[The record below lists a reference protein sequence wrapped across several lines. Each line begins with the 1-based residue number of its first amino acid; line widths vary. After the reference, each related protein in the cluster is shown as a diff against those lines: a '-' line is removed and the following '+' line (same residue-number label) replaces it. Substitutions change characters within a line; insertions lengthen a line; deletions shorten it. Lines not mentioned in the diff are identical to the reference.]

1 MNSGYAIPAVALV
14 VVATVLVGAF
24 GLRISRTTSDFY
36 VASRTVGPR
45 LNAAAISGEYLS
57 AASFLGIAGLVLVQ
71 GPDMLWYPVGY
82 TAGYL
87 VLLLFVAAPL
97 RRSGAYTLPD
107 FAEARLASQGVRR
120 LAGAFVVGVGW
131 LYLLP
136 QLQGAGL
143 TLTVLSGAPD
153 WLGGVIVAVVVTAIV
168 AAGGMRSITFVQAF
182 QYWLKLTALLV
193 PALFLVLAWQGDGA
207 PGRAFEEPAA
217 FREQR
222 SVRVDDTLTLKLAEP
237 LTVTAEGTVDGRAHD
252 GTRLILPAGIHR
264 IEAGTRLT
272 FAADT
277 PVPAAGRGADD
288 ALSPSRAES
297 RTERPLYATYGLI
310 LATFLGTMGLPHVVV
325 RFYTSPTGVAAR
337 RTTVAVLGLIGA
349 FYLLPPVYGA
359 LGRLYAPELTL
370 TGDADA
376 AVLLLPDRVLGG
388 VGGDLLGALVAGGA
402 FAAFLSTASGLTMAV
417 AGVLTQDVLPSRAV
431 PHFRLGTLLAMAV
444 PLAASAL
451 VGGLPVADAV
461 GLAFAVSASS
471 FCPLLVLGIWW
482 RRLTPPGAAA
492 GMLVGG
498 GSALLAVAAT
508 MGGFPGGG
516 GALHALLAWPAL
528 WSVPLGFLTMVL
540 VSLATPGRVPAGT
553 AAILARFH
561 LPEELGTEELRGDD
575 GLQAGGAATGP
586 GAEGPRGGGP
596 RTGPRTGPPEP
607 ERARAEGPV
616 TGALRDGAGLRP
628 ARPPAASAPDAPHR
642 PTERRDGDR
651 AGSRQAGSEPTE
663 SGLPGEPSR
672 PGRLGRGGDRAETP
686 PAGGEPPGESSRSTG
701 PWDGDGRRAGG
712 FQTRSGPSE
721 VGVPGAAWGGDGRTG
736 VPLAGS
742 GPSGETSRR
751 AGPWEGGGSAGG
763 SPAGSGPPEGGPSG
777 APDERGAP

>member
-1 MNSGYAIPAVALV
+1 MDQNYAVPAVALV

-107 FAEARLASQGVRR
+107 FAEARLGSQAVRR
-120 LAGAFVVGVGW
+120 LASIFVVGVGW

-143 TLTVLSGAPD
+143 TLAVLTDAPD
-153 WLGGVIVAVVVTAIV
+153 WFGGVLVAVVVVATV

-193 PALFLVLAWQGDGA
+193 PALFLVLAWQSDGA
-207 PGRAFEEPAA
+207 PRDAFDEPAA
-217 FREQR
+217 FREQ
-222 SVRVDDTLTLKLAEP
+222 SVVRVDDSLDLKLSQP
-237 LTVTAEGTVDGRAHD
+237 LGVTATGTVDGRRYED
-252 GTRLILPAGIHR
+252 ERVELPAGVHH
-264 IEAGTRLT
+264 IESGTRLT
-272 FAADT
+272 FTKGD
-277 PVPAAGRGADD
+277 PVPAADRGSNGGMSTSLASGR
-288 ALSPSRAES
+288 E
-297 RTERPLYATYGLI
+297 ERPLYATYGLI

-325 RFYTSPTGVAAR
+325 RFYTSPHGVAAR

-370 TGDADA
+370 TGQADA
-376 AVLLLPDRVLGG
+376 AVLLLPDRMIGG

-417 AGVLTQDVLPSRAV
+417 AGVLTQDVLPSRGV
-431 PHFRLGTLLAMAV
+431 RHFRLGTVLAMAV
-444 PLAASAL
+444 PAAASAL

-492 GMLVGG
+492 GMLIGG
-498 GSALLAVAAT
+498 GSALVAVGAT
-508 MGGFPGGG
+508 MAGFPGTGP
-516 GALHALLAWPAL
+516 LHALLAWPAL
-528 WSVPLGFLTMVL
+528 WSVPLGFVTMIV
-540 VSLATPGRVPAGT
+540 VSLATPGRVPVGT

-561 LPEELGTEELRGDD
+561 LPEELARG
-575 GLQAGGAATGP
+575 QV
-586 GAEGPRGGGP
+586 
-596 RTGPRTGPPEP
+596 
-607 ERARAEGPV
+607 RAE
-616 TGALRDGAGLRP
+616 AKA
-628 ARPPAASAPDAPHR
+628 
-642 PTERRDGDR
+642 
-651 AGSRQAGSEPTE
+651 
-663 SGLPGEPSR
+663 
-672 PGRLGRGGDRAETP
+672 
-686 PAGGEPPGESSRSTG
+686 
-701 PWDGDGRRAGG
+701 
-712 FQTRSGPSE
+712 
-721 VGVPGAAWGGDGRTG
+721 
-736 VPLAGS
+736 
-742 GPSGETSRR
+742 
-751 AGPWEGGGSAGG
+751 
-763 SPAGSGPPEGGPSG
+763 
-777 APDERGAP
+777 

>member
-1 MNSGYAIPAVALV
+1 MNENFAVPAVALV
-14 VVATVLVGAF
+14 VLATVFVGAF

-107 FAEARLASQGVRR
+107 FAEARLASPAVRR

-143 TLTVLSGAPD
+143 TLTVLTGAPD
-153 WLGGVIVAVVVTAIV
+153 SLGGVIVAVVVVAIV

-193 PALFLVLAWQGDGA
+193 PALFLVLAWQRDGA
-207 PGRAFEEPAA
+207 PHHAFDEPAT

-222 SVRVDDTLTLKLAEP
+222 VVRVDDRLDLRLERP
-237 LTVTAEGTVDGRAHD
+237 LTVTVSGTVDGRTHED
-252 GTRLILPAGIHR
+252 ERLRLPAGTHR
-264 IEAGTRLT
+264 IDAGTRLT
-272 FAADT
+272 FA
-277 PVPAAGRGADD
+277 PGADVPD
-288 ALSPSRAES
+288 PGRTGDGGLSPSQAES
-297 RTERPLYATYGLI
+297 RGERPLYATYGLI

-325 RFYTSPTGVAAR
+325 RFYTSPHGVAAR
-337 RTTVAVLGLIGA
+337 RTTVAVLGLIGV

-370 TGDADA
+370 TGHADA
-376 AVLLLPDRVLGG
+376 AVLLLPERMIGG
-388 VGGDLLGALVAGGA
+388 LGGDLLGALVAGGA

-417 AGVLTQDVLPSRAV
+417 AGVLTQDVLPSRGV
-431 PHFRLGTLLAMAV
+431 RHFRLGTLIAMAV
-444 PLAASAL
+444 PLAASVL

-482 RRLTPPGAAA
+482 RRLTPQGAAA

-508 MGGFPGGG
+508 MAGFPGA

-528 WSVPLGFLTMVL
+528 WSVPLGFLTMIL
-540 VSLATPGRVPAGT
+540 VSLATPNRVPAGT
-553 AAILARFH
+553 PAILARFH
-561 LPEELGTEELRGDD
+561 LPEELA
-575 GLQAGGAATGP
+575 QVKP
-586 GAEGPRGGGP
+586 
-596 RTGPRTGPPEP
+596 
-607 ERARAEGPV
+607 
-616 TGALRDGAGLRP
+616 
-628 ARPPAASAPDAPHR
+628 
-642 PTERRDGDR
+642 
-651 AGSRQAGSEPTE
+651 
-663 SGLPGEPSR
+663 
-672 PGRLGRGGDRAETP
+672 
-686 PAGGEPPGESSRSTG
+686 
-701 PWDGDGRRAGG
+701 
-712 FQTRSGPSE
+712 
-721 VGVPGAAWGGDGRTG
+721 
-736 VPLAGS
+736 
-742 GPSGETSRR
+742 
-751 AGPWEGGGSAGG
+751 
-763 SPAGSGPPEGGPSG
+763 
-777 APDERGAP
+777 

>member
-1 MNSGYAIPAVALV
+1 MNSHYAVPAVALV
-14 VVATVLVGAF
+14 VVATVLFGAF

-82 TAGYL
+82 SAGYL

-107 FAEARLASQGVRR
+107 FAEARLASQAVRR

-143 TLTVLSGAPD
+143 TLTVLTGAPD
-153 WLGGVIVAVVVTAIV
+153 WLGGVIVAVVVTATV

-193 PALFLVLAWQGDGA
+193 PALFLVLAWQSDGA
-207 PGRAFEEPAA
+207 PRHAFDEPAT

-222 SVRVDDTLTLKLAEP
+222 VVRVGDSIDLKLDRP
-237 LTVTAEGTVDGRAHD
+237 LTVTVTGTVDGRTHTD
-252 GTRLILPAGIHR
+252 TRLELPAGAHR
-264 IEAGTRLT
+264 VERGTRLT
-272 FAADT
+272 FAAGAA
-277 PVPAAGRGADD
+277 VPEAQRSGGGD
-288 ALSPSRAES
+288 LSPAQAES
-297 RTERPLYATYGLI
+297 REERPLYATYGLI
-310 LATFLGTMGLPHVVV
+310 LATFFGTMGLPHVVV
-325 RFYTSPTGVAAR
+325 RFYTSPHGVAAR

-370 TGDADA
+370 TGDTDA
-376 AVLLLPDRVLGG
+376 AVLLLPDRIIGG

-417 AGVLTQDVLPSRAV
+417 AGVLTQDVLPARGV
-431 PHFRLGTLLAMAV
+431 RHFRLGTVLAMAM
-444 PLAASAL
+444 PLAASVL

-508 MGGFPGGG
+508 MAGYPGE

-528 WSVPLGFLTMVL
+528 WSVPLGFLTMIL
-540 VSLATPGRVPAGT
+540 VSLATPGRVPPGT
-553 AAILARFH
+553 AAVLARFH
-561 LPEELGTEELRGDD
+561 LPEELRTE
-575 GLQAGGAATGP
+575 
-586 GAEGPRGGGP
+586 
-596 RTGPRTGPPEP
+596 
-607 ERARAEGPV
+607 V
-616 TGALRDGAGLRP
+616 TA
-628 ARPPAASAPDAPHR
+628 
-642 PTERRDGDR
+642 
-651 AGSRQAGSEPTE
+651 
-663 SGLPGEPSR
+663 
-672 PGRLGRGGDRAETP
+672 
-686 PAGGEPPGESSRSTG
+686 
-701 PWDGDGRRAGG
+701 
-712 FQTRSGPSE
+712 
-721 VGVPGAAWGGDGRTG
+721 
-736 VPLAGS
+736 
-742 GPSGETSRR
+742 
-751 AGPWEGGGSAGG
+751 
-763 SPAGSGPPEGGPSG
+763 
-777 APDERGAP
+777 

>member
-1 MNSGYAIPAVALV
+1 MNSHYAVPAVALV
-14 VVATVLVGAF
+14 VIATVLVGAF

-107 FAEARLASQGVRR
+107 FAEARLASQAVRR

-143 TLTVLSGAPD
+143 TLTVLTGAPD
-153 WLGGVIVAVVVTAIV
+153 WLGGVIVAVVVTATV

-193 PALFLVLAWQGDGA
+193 PALFLVLAWQSDGA
-207 PGRAFEEPAA
+207 PRHAFDEPAT

-222 SVRVDDTLTLKLAEP
+222 VVRVGDSIDLKLDRP
-237 LTVTAEGTVDGRAHD
+237 LTVTVTGTVDGRTHTD
-252 GTRLILPAGIHR
+252 TRIDLPAGTHR
-264 IEAGTRLT
+264 VERGTRLT
-272 FAADT
+272 FAEGAA
-277 PVPAAGRGADD
+277 VPEAQRSGGGD
-288 ALSPSRAES
+288 LSPAPAES
-297 RTERPLYATYGLI
+297 GEERPLYATYGLI

-325 RFYTSPTGVAAR
+325 RFYTSPHGVAAR
-337 RTTVAVLGLIGA
+337 RTTVVVLGLIGA

-359 LGRLYAPELTL
+359 LGRIYAPELTL
-370 TGDADA
+370 TGDTDA
-376 AVLLLPDRVLGG
+376 AVLLLPDRIIGG

-417 AGVLTQDVLPSRAV
+417 AGVLTQDVLPARGV
-431 PHFRLGTLLAMAV
+431 RHFRLGTVLAMAM
-444 PLAASAL
+444 PLAASVL

-492 GMLVGG
+492 GMVVGG

-508 MGGFPGGG
+508 MTGYPGEGT
-516 GALHALLAWPAL
+516 LHALLAWPAL
-528 WSVPLGFLTMVL
+528 WSVPLGFLTMIL
-540 VSLATPGRVPAGT
+540 VSLATPGRVPPGT
-553 AAILARFH
+553 AAVLARFH
-561 LPEELGTEELRGDD
+561 LPEELRTE
-575 GLQAGGAATGP
+575 
-586 GAEGPRGGGP
+586 
-596 RTGPRTGPPEP
+596 
-607 ERARAEGPV
+607 V
-616 TGALRDGAGLRP
+616 TA
-628 ARPPAASAPDAPHR
+628 
-642 PTERRDGDR
+642 
-651 AGSRQAGSEPTE
+651 
-663 SGLPGEPSR
+663 
-672 PGRLGRGGDRAETP
+672 
-686 PAGGEPPGESSRSTG
+686 
-701 PWDGDGRRAGG
+701 
-712 FQTRSGPSE
+712 
-721 VGVPGAAWGGDGRTG
+721 
-736 VPLAGS
+736 
-742 GPSGETSRR
+742 
-751 AGPWEGGGSAGG
+751 
-763 SPAGSGPPEGGPSG
+763 
-777 APDERGAP
+777 

>member
-1 MNSGYAIPAVALV
+1 MNTAYAVTAVALV
-14 VVATVLVGAF
+14 AVATVLVGAF

-107 FAEARLASQGVRR
+107 FAEARLSSHVVRR
-120 LAGAFVVGVGW
+120 LAGTLVVGVGW

-143 TLTVLSGAPD
+143 TLTVLTGAPD
-153 WLGGVIVAVVVTAIV
+153 WLGAVIVAVVVTVIV

-193 PALFLVLAWQGDGA
+193 PALFLVIAWQSDGA
-207 PGRAFEEPAA
+207 PSHAFDEPAE

-222 SVRVDDTLTLKLAEP
+222 VVRVDDTVDLRLTAP
-237 LTVTAEGTVDGRAHD
+237 LTVTVDGAVD
-252 GTRLILPAGIHR
+252 GVEHEGAEVSLSAGTHR
-264 IEAGTRLT
+264 IDGGTRLT
-272 FAADT
+272 FAEGAE
-277 PVPAAGRGADD
+277 VPTTGQGADD

-297 RTERPLYATYGLI
+297 REERPLYATYGLI
-310 LATFLGTMGLPHVVV
+310 LATFFGTMGLPHVVV
-325 RFYTSPTGVAAR
+325 RFYTSPHGVAAR

-359 LGRLYAPELTL
+359 LGRLYAPDLTL

-376 AVLLLPDRVLGG
+376 AVLLLPGRMIGG
-388 VGGDLLGALVAGGA
+388 TGGDLLGALVAGGA

-417 AGVLTQDVLPSRAV
+417 AGVLTQDVLPSRGV
-431 PHFRLGTLLAMAV
+431 RHFRLGTVLAMAV
-444 PLAASAL
+444 PLVASIL

-498 GSALLAVAAT
+498 GSAFLAVAAT
-508 MGGFPGGG
+508 MAGYPGAGPW
-516 GALHALLAWPAL
+516 HALLAWPAL

-540 VSLATPGRVPAGT
+540 VSLATPGRVPPGT
-553 AAILARFH
+553 AAVLARFH
-561 LPEELGTEELRGDD
+561 LPEELRTE
-575 GLQAGGAATGP
+575 
-586 GAEGPRGGGP
+586 
-596 RTGPRTGPPEP
+596 
-607 ERARAEGPV
+607 V
-616 TGALRDGAGLRP
+616 
-628 ARPPAASAPDAPHR
+628 SA
-642 PTERRDGDR
+642 
-651 AGSRQAGSEPTE
+651 
-663 SGLPGEPSR
+663 
-672 PGRLGRGGDRAETP
+672 
-686 PAGGEPPGESSRSTG
+686 
-701 PWDGDGRRAGG
+701 
-712 FQTRSGPSE
+712 
-721 VGVPGAAWGGDGRTG
+721 
-736 VPLAGS
+736 
-742 GPSGETSRR
+742 
-751 AGPWEGGGSAGG
+751 
-763 SPAGSGPPEGGPSG
+763 
-777 APDERGAP
+777 

>member
-1 MNSGYAIPAVALV
+1 MNTAYAVTAVALV
-14 VVATVLVGAF
+14 AVATVLVGAF

-107 FAEARLASQGVRR
+107 FAEARLSSHVVRR
-120 LAGAFVVGVGW
+120 LAGTLVVGVGW

-143 TLTVLSGAPD
+143 TLTVLTGAPD
-153 WLGGVIVAVVVTAIV
+153 WLGAVIVAVVVTVIV

-193 PALFLVLAWQGDGA
+193 PALFLVIAWQSDGA
-207 PGRAFEEPAA
+207 PSHAFDEPAE

-222 SVRVDDTLTLKLAEP
+222 VVRVDDTVDLRLTAP
-237 LTVTAEGTVDGRAHD
+237 LTVTVDGAVDGREHEDAEV
-252 GTRLILPAGIHR
+252 GLPAGTHR
-264 IEAGTRLT
+264 IDGGTRLT
-272 FAADT
+272 FAEGAE
-277 PVPAAGRGADD
+277 VPATGKGADD

-297 RTERPLYATYGLI
+297 RAERPLYATYGLI
-310 LATFLGTMGLPHVVV
+310 LATFFGTMGLPHVVV
-325 RFYTSPTGVAAR
+325 RFYTSPHGVAAR

-359 LGRLYAPELTL
+359 LGRLYAPDLTL

-376 AVLLLPDRVLGG
+376 AVLLLPGRMIGG
-388 VGGDLLGALVAGGA
+388 TGGDLLGALVAGGA

-417 AGVLTQDVLPSRAV
+417 AGVLTQDVLPSRGV
-431 PHFRLGTLLAMAV
+431 RHFRLGTVLAMAV
-444 PLAASAL
+444 PLAASIL

-498 GSALLAVAAT
+498 GSAFLAVAAT
-508 MGGFPGGG
+508 MAGYPGAGPW
-516 GALHALLAWPAL
+516 HALLAWPAL

-540 VSLATPGRVPAGT
+540 VSLATPGRVPPGT
-553 AAILARFH
+553 AAVLARFH
-561 LPEELGTEELRGDD
+561 LPEELRTE
-575 GLQAGGAATGP
+575 
-586 GAEGPRGGGP
+586 
-596 RTGPRTGPPEP
+596 
-607 ERARAEGPV
+607 V
-616 TGALRDGAGLRP
+616 
-628 ARPPAASAPDAPHR
+628 SA
-642 PTERRDGDR
+642 
-651 AGSRQAGSEPTE
+651 
-663 SGLPGEPSR
+663 
-672 PGRLGRGGDRAETP
+672 
-686 PAGGEPPGESSRSTG
+686 
-701 PWDGDGRRAGG
+701 
-712 FQTRSGPSE
+712 
-721 VGVPGAAWGGDGRTG
+721 
-736 VPLAGS
+736 
-742 GPSGETSRR
+742 
-751 AGPWEGGGSAGG
+751 
-763 SPAGSGPPEGGPSG
+763 
-777 APDERGAP
+777 

>member
-1 MNSGYAIPAVALV
+1 MNSAYAVTAVALV
-14 VVATVLVGAF
+14 AVATVLVGAF

-107 FAEARLASQGVRR
+107 FAEARLSSHVVRR
-120 LAGAFVVGVGW
+120 LAGTLVVGVGW

-143 TLTVLSGAPD
+143 TLTVLTGAPD
-153 WLGGVIVAVVVTAIV
+153 WLGAVIVAVVVTVIV

-193 PALFLVLAWQGDGA
+193 PALFLVIAWQSDGA
-207 PGRAFEEPAA
+207 PSHAFDEPAE

-222 SVRVDDTLTLKLAEP
+222 VVRVDDTVDLRLTAP
-237 LTVTAEGTVDGRAHD
+237 LTVTVDGAVDGREHAD
-252 GTRLILPAGIHR
+252 AEVSLPAGTHR
-264 IEAGTRLT
+264 IDGGTRLT
-272 FAADT
+272 FAEGAE
-277 PVPAAGRGADD
+277 VPAAGQGADD

-297 RTERPLYATYGLI
+297 RAERPLYATYGLI
-310 LATFLGTMGLPHVVV
+310 LATFFGTMGLPHVVV
-325 RFYTSPTGVAAR
+325 RFYTSPHGVAAR

-359 LGRLYAPELTL
+359 LGRLYAPDLTL

-376 AVLLLPDRVLGG
+376 AVLLLPGRMIGG
-388 VGGDLLGALVAGGA
+388 TGGDLLGALVAGGA

-417 AGVLTQDVLPSRAV
+417 AGVLTQDVLPSRGV
-431 PHFRLGTLLAMAV
+431 RHFRLGTVLAMAV
-444 PLAASAL
+444 PLAASIL

-498 GSALLAVAAT
+498 GSAFLAVAAT
-508 MGGFPGGG
+508 MAGYPGAGPW
-516 GALHALLAWPAL
+516 HALLAWPAL

-540 VSLATPGRVPAGT
+540 VSLATPGRVPPGT
-553 AAILARFH
+553 AAVLARFH
-561 LPEELGTEELRGDD
+561 LPEELRTE
-575 GLQAGGAATGP
+575 
-586 GAEGPRGGGP
+586 
-596 RTGPRTGPPEP
+596 
-607 ERARAEGPV
+607 V
-616 TGALRDGAGLRP
+616 
-628 ARPPAASAPDAPHR
+628 SA
-642 PTERRDGDR
+642 
-651 AGSRQAGSEPTE
+651 
-663 SGLPGEPSR
+663 
-672 PGRLGRGGDRAETP
+672 
-686 PAGGEPPGESSRSTG
+686 
-701 PWDGDGRRAGG
+701 
-712 FQTRSGPSE
+712 
-721 VGVPGAAWGGDGRTG
+721 
-736 VPLAGS
+736 
-742 GPSGETSRR
+742 
-751 AGPWEGGGSAGG
+751 
-763 SPAGSGPPEGGPSG
+763 
-777 APDERGAP
+777 

>member
-1 MNSGYAIPAVALV
+1 MNSSYAVPAVALV
-14 VVATVLVGAF
+14 LVSTVLVGAF

-107 FAEARLASQGVRR
+107 FAEARLASQAVRR

-143 TLTVLSGAPD
+143 TLTVLTGAPD
-153 WLGGVIVAVVVTAIV
+153 WLGGVSVAVVVTAIV

-207 PGRAFEEPAA
+207 PRHTFDEPAA

-222 SVRVDDTLTLKLAEP
+222 AVRVEDSLTLRLDEP
-237 LTVTAEGTVDGRAHD
+237 LTVTVDGSVDGRRHR
-252 GTRLILPAGIHR
+252 GGEVTLPAGSHHIA
-264 IEAGTRLT
+264 AGTRLT
-272 FAADT
+272 FAEGAE
-277 PVPAAGRGADD
+277 VPSAGQGADD

-297 RTERPLYATYGLI
+297 REERPLYATYGLM
-310 LATFLGTMGLPHVVV
+310 LATFFGTMGLPHVVV
-325 RFYTSPTGVAAR
+325 RFYTSPHGVAAR

-349 FYLLPPVYGA
+349 FYLLPPLYGA

-370 TGDADA
+370 TGNADA
-376 AVLLLPDRVLGG
+376 AVLLLPGLMIGG

-417 AGVLTQDVLPSRAV
+417 AGVLTQDVLPSRGV
-431 PHFRLGTLLAMAV
+431 RHFRLGTVLAMAV
-444 PLAASAL
+444 PLAGSLL

-498 GSALLAVAAT
+498 GAAFLAVAAT
-508 MGGFPGGG
+508 MAGYPGQ
-516 GALHALLAWPAL
+516 GAWHALLAWPAL
-528 WSVPLGFLTMVL
+528 WSVPLGFLTMIL
-540 VSLATPGRVPAGT
+540 VSLATPGRVPPGT
-553 AAILARFH
+553 AAVLARFH
-561 LPEELGTEELRGDD
+561 LPEELRTE
-575 GLQAGGAATGP
+575 
-586 GAEGPRGGGP
+586 
-596 RTGPRTGPPEP
+596 
-607 ERARAEGPV
+607 V
-616 TGALRDGAGLRP
+616 
-628 ARPPAASAPDAPHR
+628 SA
-642 PTERRDGDR
+642 
-651 AGSRQAGSEPTE
+651 
-663 SGLPGEPSR
+663 
-672 PGRLGRGGDRAETP
+672 
-686 PAGGEPPGESSRSTG
+686 
-701 PWDGDGRRAGG
+701 
-712 FQTRSGPSE
+712 
-721 VGVPGAAWGGDGRTG
+721 
-736 VPLAGS
+736 
-742 GPSGETSRR
+742 
-751 AGPWEGGGSAGG
+751 
-763 SPAGSGPPEGGPSG
+763 
-777 APDERGAP
+777 

>member
-1 MNSGYAIPAVALV
+1 MNSSYSVPAVALV

-107 FAEARLASQGVRR
+107 FAEARLASQAVRR

-143 TLTVLSGAPD
+143 TLTVLTGAPE
-153 WLGGVIVAVVVTAIV
+153 WLGGVIVAAVVVATV

-193 PALFLVLAWQGDGA
+193 PALFLILAWQGDGA
-207 PGRAFEEPAA
+207 PSHAFEEPAT

-222 SVRVDDTLTLKLAEP
+222 IVKVADTLDLTLDQP
-237 LTVTAEGTVDGRAHD
+237 LTVTVTGTVDGRPHD
-252 GTRLILPAGIHR
+252 DQRLRLPAGTHH
-264 IEAGTRLT
+264 IERGTRLT
-272 FAADT
+272 FAKGT
-277 PVPAAGRGADD
+277 TVPAADRRTGDGMSTSLAAGRED
-288 ALSPSRAES
+288 
-297 RTERPLYATYGLI
+297 RPLYATYGLI

-325 RFYTSPTGVAAR
+325 RFYTSPHGVAAR
-337 RTTVAVLGLIGA
+337 RTTVAVLGLIGC

-376 AVLLLPDRVLGG
+376 AVLLLPERMIGG
-388 VGGDLLGALVAGGA
+388 LGGDLLGALVAGGA

-417 AGVLTQDVLPSRAV
+417 AGVLTQDVLPARGV
-431 PHFRLGTLLAMAV
+431 RHFRLGTVLAMCV
-444 PLAASAL
+444 PLAASVL

-498 GSALLAVAAT
+498 GSAFLAVAAT
-508 MGGFPGGG
+508 MAGLPARGP
-516 GALHALLAWPAL
+516 LHALLAWPAL
-528 WSVPLGFLTMVL
+528 WSVPLGFLTMVV
-540 VSLATPGRVPAGT
+540 VSLATASRVPAGT

-561 LPEELGTEELRGDD
+561 LPEEL
-575 GLQAGGAATGP
+575 
-586 GAEGPRGGGP
+586 
-596 RTGPRTGPPEP
+596 
-607 ERARAEGPV
+607 RAEV
-616 TGALRDGAGLRP
+616 KA
-628 ARPPAASAPDAPHR
+628 
-642 PTERRDGDR
+642 
-651 AGSRQAGSEPTE
+651 
-663 SGLPGEPSR
+663 
-672 PGRLGRGGDRAETP
+672 
-686 PAGGEPPGESSRSTG
+686 
-701 PWDGDGRRAGG
+701 
-712 FQTRSGPSE
+712 
-721 VGVPGAAWGGDGRTG
+721 
-736 VPLAGS
+736 
-742 GPSGETSRR
+742 
-751 AGPWEGGGSAGG
+751 
-763 SPAGSGPPEGGPSG
+763 
-777 APDERGAP
+777 

>member
-1 MNSGYAIPAVALV
+1 MNSSYAVPAVALV
-14 VVATVLVGAF
+14 VLATVFVGAF

-87 VLLLFVAAPL
+87 VLLIFVAAPL

-107 FAEARLASQGVRR
+107 FAEARLASQAVRR

-143 TLTVLSGAPD
+143 TLTVLTGAPD
-153 WLGGVIVAVVVTAIV
+153 YLGGLIVAVVVVATV

-193 PALFLVLAWQGDGA
+193 PALFLVLAWQGDGS
-207 PGRAFEEPAA
+207 PTRAFEEPAT

-222 SVRVDDTLTLKLAEP
+222 VVRVDDSLDMKLDKP
-237 LTVTAEGTVDGRAHD
+237 LTVTVTGTVDGRAHED
-252 GTRLILPAGIHR
+252 TELRLPAGTHHID
-264 IEAGTRLT
+264 AGTRLT
-272 FAADT
+272 FDKGT
-277 PVPAAGRGADD
+277 PVPEADRVGD
-288 ALSPSRAES
+288 GSLSPSQAES
-297 RTERPLYATYGLI
+297 RGERPLYATYGLI

-325 RFYTSPTGVAAR
+325 RFYTSPHGVAAR

-370 TGDADA
+370 TGNADA
-376 AVLLLPDRVLGG
+376 AVLLLPDRMIGG
-388 VGGDLLGALVAGGA
+388 LGGDLLGALVAGGA

-417 AGVLTQDVLPSRAV
+417 AGVLTQDVLPSRGV
-431 PHFRLGTLLAMAV
+431 RHFRLGTVLAMAV
-444 PLAASAL
+444 PVAASVL

-498 GSALLAVAAT
+498 GSALVAVAAT
-508 MGGFPGGG
+508 MAGFPGS
-516 GALHALLAWPAL
+516 GALHALLAWPAI

-540 VSLATPGRVPAGT
+540 VSLSTPSRVPAGT

-561 LPEELGTEELRGDD
+561 LPEELRTEVK
-575 GLQAGGAATGP
+575 A
-586 GAEGPRGGGP
+586 
-596 RTGPRTGPPEP
+596 
-607 ERARAEGPV
+607 
-616 TGALRDGAGLRP
+616 
-628 ARPPAASAPDAPHR
+628 
-642 PTERRDGDR
+642 
-651 AGSRQAGSEPTE
+651 
-663 SGLPGEPSR
+663 
-672 PGRLGRGGDRAETP
+672 
-686 PAGGEPPGESSRSTG
+686 
-701 PWDGDGRRAGG
+701 
-712 FQTRSGPSE
+712 
-721 VGVPGAAWGGDGRTG
+721 
-736 VPLAGS
+736 
-742 GPSGETSRR
+742 
-751 AGPWEGGGSAGG
+751 
-763 SPAGSGPPEGGPSG
+763 
-777 APDERGAP
+777 

>member
-1 MNSGYAIPAVALV
+1 MNSHYAVPAVALV
-14 VVATVLVGAF
+14 VIATVLVGAF

-107 FAEARLASQGVRR
+107 FAEARLASQAVRR

-143 TLTVLSGAPD
+143 TLTVLTGAPD
-153 WLGGVIVAVVVTAIV
+153 WLGGVIVAVVVTATV

-193 PALFLVLAWQGDGA
+193 PALFLVLAWQSDGA
-207 PGRAFEEPAA
+207 PRHAFDEPAT

-222 SVRVDDTLTLKLAEP
+222 VVRVGDSIDLKLDRP
-237 LTVTAEGTVDGRAHD
+237 LIVTVTGTVDGRTHTD
-252 GTRLILPAGIHR
+252 TRLELPAGTHR
-264 IEAGTRLT
+264 VEHGTRLT
-272 FAADT
+272 FAEGAA
-277 PVPAAGRGADD
+277 VPEAQRSGGGD
-288 ALSPSRAES
+288 LSPAPAES
-297 RTERPLYATYGLI
+297 GEERPLYATYGLI

-325 RFYTSPTGVAAR
+325 RFYTSPHGVAAR
-337 RTTVAVLGLIGA
+337 RTTVVVLGLIGA

-370 TGDADA
+370 TGDTDA
-376 AVLLLPDRVLGG
+376 AVLLLPDRIIGG

-417 AGVLTQDVLPSRAV
+417 AGVLTQDVLPARGV
-431 PHFRLGTLLAMAV
+431 RHFRLGTVLAMAM
-444 PLAASAL
+444 PLAASVL

-508 MGGFPGGG
+508 MTGYPGE

-528 WSVPLGFLTMVL
+528 WSVPLGFLTMIL
-540 VSLATPGRVPAGT
+540 VSLATPGRVPPGT
-553 AAILARFH
+553 AAVLARFH
-561 LPEELGTEELRGDD
+561 LPEELRTE
-575 GLQAGGAATGP
+575 
-586 GAEGPRGGGP
+586 
-596 RTGPRTGPPEP
+596 
-607 ERARAEGPV
+607 V
-616 TGALRDGAGLRP
+616 TA
-628 ARPPAASAPDAPHR
+628 
-642 PTERRDGDR
+642 
-651 AGSRQAGSEPTE
+651 
-663 SGLPGEPSR
+663 
-672 PGRLGRGGDRAETP
+672 
-686 PAGGEPPGESSRSTG
+686 
-701 PWDGDGRRAGG
+701 
-712 FQTRSGPSE
+712 
-721 VGVPGAAWGGDGRTG
+721 
-736 VPLAGS
+736 
-742 GPSGETSRR
+742 
-751 AGPWEGGGSAGG
+751 
-763 SPAGSGPPEGGPSG
+763 
-777 APDERGAP
+777 